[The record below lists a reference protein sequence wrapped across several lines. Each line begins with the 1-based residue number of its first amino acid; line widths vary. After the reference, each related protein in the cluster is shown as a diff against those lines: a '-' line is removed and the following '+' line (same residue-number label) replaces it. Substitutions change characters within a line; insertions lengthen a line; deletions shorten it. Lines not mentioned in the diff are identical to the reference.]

1 MNGPSGLGFL
11 RLLGVIVIFNAKF
24 VLGLGMVRMQRG
36 FRISGCLWDVLI
48 ISVLKYVLK
57 SWDK

>member
-57 SWDK
+57 